1 MYAVIM
7 AGGRGSRFWPKSRE
21 RLPKHLLDIFGGK
34 TIIQETVARV
44 LPLVPPEKILIVTGE
59 SHAEALILQLPELPR
74 ESILVE
80 PVGRNT
86 APCIGWAAAEVAR
99 RNPEEVMLVLPSD
112 QLIVDTERFRV
123 VLAAAA
129 EAAARGDFLVTIG
142 IPPTGPETGYGYL
155 ECGKKAF
162 ESLGEEVFHVAS
174 IREKPDR
181 ATACEFLAR
190 GGFLWNSGMFVW
202 RADSVLKA
210 IGRWMPE
217 LGDGLR
223 RIGKFQAS
231 ASSGEEFRRIY
242 EQLPAVSIDYGVM
255 EKSDRTVV
263 ARADFDWDD
272 AGSWCALE
280 RHFPEDRAGNVIL
293 GNSVALDT
301 ERCIIVSD
309 DGIVGC
315 LGVKDLVVVK
325 TADAVLVCRRG
336 AAQELKR
343 IVRELKAGAGM
354 RRFA

>member
-155 ECGKKAF
+155 ECGGKAF
-162 ESLGEEVFHVAS
+162 ESLGEEVFRVAS

-202 RADSVLKA
+202 RADAIMRA

-223 RIGKFQAS
+223 RIGKFQSS

-255 EKSDRTVV
+255 EKADNALVLRGDFGWSDV
-263 ARADFDWDD
+263 
-272 AGSWCALE
+272 GSWDALWDISE
-280 RHFPEDRAGNVIL
+280 KDACGNAASCRLIGVDSANVL
-293 GNSVALDT
+293 VHGAKKLVALVGVQDLIVVET
-301 ERCIIVSD
+301 E
-309 DGIVGC
+309 
-315 LGVKDLVVVK
+315 
-325 TADAVLVCRRG
+325 DALLICRRG
-336 AAQELKR
+336 ASQDVK
-343 IVRELKAGAGM
+343 KAVTEIEGRGWKE
-354 RRFA
+354 FL